1 MYVDMENYKEE
12 DVKDRG
18 SVAYLN
24 GYMAAYNDVD
34 PAFETYKENVLS
46 EIPSETMRKM
56 TEEICRNFADH
67 VKRFIHDERQMALV
81 SILDEQEGGN
91 PEC

>member
-1 MYVDMENYKEE
+1 MHVDMENYKEE

-18 SVAYLN
+18 CVAYLN

-34 PAFETYKENVLS
+34 PAFESYKENVLA
-46 EIPSETMRKM
+46 EIPSKTMRKM
-56 TEEICRNFADH
+56 AEELCRDFADH
-67 VKRFIHDERQMALV
+67 VKQFIYDERRMALV
-81 SILDEQEGGN
+81 SILDEQEERN